1 MSAIQMSEQ
10 QAIVYDP
17 WDPAFIAD
25 PYTRFKPLYR
35 EPPRLMESD
44 KLPRSV
50 RATTPPGAPIAMVAR
65 YADCLTVMREDARF
79 GAARPASR
87 KSGGGLGVFG
97 APPLVFTDP
106 PIHTRL
112 RRLMGRPFSPR
123 RVREMEGRIAAMAA
137 ALLDRIAVRAR
148 GGVAFDLMAE
158 FANPLP
164 TMVIAEMLGVPAA
177 DYEAFK
183 IWSDTVQETDFVPPG
198 APFPQKILDS
208 RDAMRAYFAEQIER
222 HRRQPGNDLI
232 SVLIAAEEGDALTSD
247 EVLSFV
253 ILLLMAGNETTA
265 TMLGSGWL
273 ALGRNLDQLELLRA
287 NRNLIPTAIEEMLRY
302 DPPLQA
308 TVRHARM
315 DTELGGTP
323 IPAGTSVFVLLA
335 AANRDPARFDHPEAF
350 DITRD
355 PNDHLSL
362 GEGIH
367 FCLGAGLAR
376 LEGAVAMAAML
387 ERFPNLRLADPAA
400 PVGHRASYFIRCV
413 ERLPMIID

>member
-1 MSAIQMSEQ
+1 MSEQ

-17 WDPAFIAD
+17 WDPAFITD
-25 PYTRFKPLYR
+25 PYTRFKPLYS

-65 YADCLTVMREDARF
+65 YADCLTVMRDDARF

-87 KSGGGLGVFG
+87 KSGSGLGVFG

-106 PIHTRL
+106 PVHTRL

-123 RVREMEGRIAAMAA
+123 RVRDLEPRIRAMAEG
-137 ALLDRIAVRAR
+137 LLDRIAVKAR
-148 GGVAFDLMAE
+148 GGARFDLMAE

-164 TMVIAEMLGVPAA
+164 TMVIAEMLGVPAS

-183 IWSDTVQETDFVPPG
+183 IWSDTIQETDFIPPG

-208 RDAMRAYFAEQIER
+208 RDAMRAYFAEQITR
-222 HRRQPGNDLI
+222 HRRQPSDDLI

-265 TMLGSGWL
+265 TMLGSGSL
-273 ALGRNLDQLELLRA
+273 ALGRNPAQLELLRS
-287 NRNLIPTAIEEMLRY
+287 NRSLIPTTIEEMLRY

-308 TVRHARM
+308 TVRHARL
-315 DTELGGTP
+315 DTELSGTP
-323 IPAGTSVFVLLA
+323 ILAGTSVFVLLA
-335 AANRDPARFDHPEAF
+335 AANRDPARFDHPESF

-387 ERFPNLRLADPAA
+387 DRFPNLRLADPAA
-400 PVGHRASYFIRCV
+400 PVSHRASYFIRCV
-413 ERLPMIID
+413 ETLPMVID

>member
-1 MSAIQMSEQ
+1 
-10 QAIVYDP
+10 V
-17 WDPAFIAD
+17 
-25 PYTRFKPLYR
+25 
-35 EPPRLMESD
+35 
-44 KLPRSV
+44 
-50 RATTPPGAPIAMVAR
+50 
-65 YADCLTVMREDARF
+65 
-79 GAARPASR
+79 
-87 KSGGGLGVFG
+87 
-97 APPLVFTDP
+97 
-106 PIHTRL
+106 HTRL

-123 RVREMEGRIAAMAA
+123 RVREFEPRIRAMAA
-137 ALLDRIAVRAR
+137 GLVDRIALKARAN
-148 GGVAFDLMAE
+148 GHFDLMSE

-164 TMVIAEMLGVPAA
+164 TMVIAEMLGVPAS

-183 IWSDTVQETDFVPPG
+183 IWSDTIQETDFVPPG
-198 APFPQKILDS
+198 APIPPEILEA
-208 RDAMRAYFAEQIER
+208 RDAMRAYFSEQIER
-222 HRRQPGNDLI
+222 HRRVSADDLI
-232 SVLIAAEEGDALTSD
+232 GLLISAEQGDALTSD

-287 NRNLIPTAIEEMLRY
+287 NRELIPTTIEEMLRY

-315 DTELGGTP
+315 DTEIAGTP
-323 IPAGTSVFVLLA
+323 VAEGTSVFVLIG
-335 AANRDPARFDHPEAF
+335 AANRDPAKFERPELF
-350 DITRD
+350 DIARD

-376 LEGAVAMAAML
+376 LEGTVAMATLL
-387 ERFPNLRLADPAA
+387 ERFPKLRLCDPSA

-413 ERLPMIID
+413 QSLPMTID

>member
-1 MSAIQMSEQ
+1 MSEDRSP
-10 QAIVYDP
+10 ILYDP

-25 PYTRFKPLYR
+25 PYTRFKPLYN
-35 EPPRLMESD
+35 EPPRLIASD
-44 KLPRSV
+44 RLPRSV
-50 RATTPPGAPIAMVAR
+50 RATTPPGAPVAMVAR
-65 YADCLTVMREDARF
+65 YDDVLAVMRDDTRF

-87 KSGGGLGVFG
+87 KSGEGLGVFG

-106 PIHTRL
+106 PVHTRL
-112 RRLMGRPFSPR
+112 RRLVGRAFSPR
-123 RVREMEGRIAAMAA
+123 RVREMEPTIRAMAHE
-137 ALLDRIAVRAR
+137 LLDRIALTGR
-148 GGVAFDLMAE
+148 GGAAFDLMTE

-164 TMVIAEMLGVPAA
+164 TMVIAKMLGVPAS

-198 APFPQKILDS
+198 APFPPRILQA
-208 RDAMRAYFAEQIER
+208 RDAMRAYFTEQIDH
-222 HRRQPGNDLI
+222 HRRVPADDLI
-232 SVLIAAEEGDALTSD
+232 GLLITAEEGDVLTSE

-265 TMLGSGWL
+265 TMLGNGWL
-273 ALGRNLDQLELLRA
+273 ALGRNPDQLDLLRA
-287 NRNLIPTAIEEMLRY
+287 NRALAPGAIEEMLRY

-315 DTELGGTP
+315 DTEISGTR
-323 IPAGTSVFVLLA
+323 IPAGTSIFVLLA
-335 AANRDPARFDHPEAF
+335 AANRDPAKFERPEVF

-376 LEGAVAMAAML
+376 LEGAVAIAAML
-387 ERFPNLRLADPAA
+387 ERFPNLHPADPGA
-400 PVGHRASYFIRCV
+400 PVNHRASYFIRCV
-413 ERLPMIID
+413 ESLPMALE

>member
-1 MSAIQMSEQ
+1 MSEQ

-25 PYTRFKPLYR
+25 PYTRFKPLYS

-65 YADCLTVMREDARF
+65 YADCLIVMRDDARF

-123 RVREMEGRIAAMAA
+123 RVRALEPRIRAMAEG
-137 ALLDRIAVRAR
+137 LLDRIAIKAR
-148 GGVAFDLMAE
+148 GGGPFDLMAE

-164 TMVIAEMLGVPAA
+164 TMVIAEMLGVPAS

-183 IWSDTVQETDFVPPG
+183 IWSDTIQETDFIPPG
-198 APFPQKILDS
+198 APFPPKILDS
-208 RDAMRAYFAEQIER
+208 RDAMRAYFGEQIAR
-222 HRRQPGNDLI
+222 HRRQPSDDLI

-273 ALGRNLDQLELLRA
+273 ALGRNPDQLELLRA
-287 NRNLIPTAIEEMLRY
+287 NRGLIPTAIEEMLRY

-315 DTELGGTP
+315 DTELSGIP

-335 AANRDPARFDHPEAF
+335 AANRDPARFDHPESF

-400 PVGHRASYFIRCV
+400 PVRHRASYFIRCV
-413 ERLPMIID
+413 ETLPMVID

>member
-1 MSAIQMSEQ
+1 MIHG
-10 QAIVYDP
+10 I
-17 WDPAFIAD
+17 PAFIED
-25 PYTRFKPLYR
+25 PYTRFKPLYS

-65 YADCLTVMREDARF
+65 YADVITVMRDDARF

-106 PIHTRL
+106 PVHTRL

-123 RVREMEGRIAAMAA
+123 RVREMEARIRAMAEG
-137 ALLDRIAVRAR
+137 LLDRIEIQAR
-148 GGVAFDLMAE
+148 GGAQFDLMAE

-164 TMVIAEMLGVPAA
+164 TMVIAEMLGVPAS

-183 IWSDTVQETDFVPPG
+183 ICG
-198 APFPQKILDS
+198 RIRS
-208 RDAMRAYFAEQIER
+208 RKPTSFRPALRFRTRLSRRATRCALTSANRSKR
-222 HRRQPGNDLI
+222 HRRQPSDDLI
-232 SVLIAAEEGDALTSD
+232 SLLISAEEGDALTSD

-265 TMLGSGWL
+265 TMLGNGWL
-273 ALGRNLDQLELLRA
+273 ALGRNLDQLELLRS
-287 NRNLIPTAIEEMLRY
+287 NRGLIPTTIEEMLRY

-315 DTELGGTP
+315 DTELSGIP
-323 IPAGTSVFVLLA
+323 IPEGTSVFVLLA
-335 AANRDPARFDHPEAF
+335 AANRDPAKFDHPESF

-376 LEGAVAMAAML
+376 LEGAVATGRDAGAVS
-387 ERFPNLRLADPAA
+387 AAA
-400 PVGHRASYFIRCV
+400 PGRSRGPGQPSRILLHPLRREPADGN
-413 ERLPMIID
+413 RLTGIFHQHC

>member
-1 MSAIQMSEQ
+1 MTEQ
-10 QAIVYDP
+10 PIVYDP
-17 WDPAFIAD
+17 WDPAFIED
-25 PYTRFKPLYR
+25 PYTRFKPLYDQA
-35 EPPRLMESD
+35 PRLMESD

-65 YADCLTVMREDARF
+65 YADAIAVLRDDARF
-79 GAARPASR
+79 GAARPSSR

-106 PIHTRL
+106 PVHTRL

-123 RVREMEGRIAAMAA
+123 RVREMEARIRAMAEG
-137 ALLDRIAVRAR
+137 LLNRIEMQAR
-148 GGVAFDLMAE
+148 GGAQFDLMTE

-164 TMVIAEMLGVPAA
+164 TMVIAEMLGVPAS

-183 IWSDTVQETDFVPPG
+183 LWSDTIQETDFVPPG
-198 APFPQKILDS
+198 AAFPHKIIEA
-208 RDAMRAYFAEQIER
+208 RDAMRAYFSEQIEG
-222 HRRQPGNDLI
+222 HPRRPSADLI
-232 SVLIAAEEGDALTSD
+232 SLLISAEEGDALTSD

-265 TMLGSGWL
+265 TMLGNGWL
-273 ALGRNLDQLELLRA
+273 ALGRNLDQLELLRS
-287 NRNLIPTAIEEMLRY
+287 NRGLIPTAIEEMLRY

-315 DTELGGTP
+315 DTELSGIR
-323 IPAGTSVFVLLA
+323 IPEGTSVFVLLA
-335 AANRDPARFDHPEAF
+335 AANRDPATFAHPEVF

-376 LEGAVAMAAML
+376 LEGTVALAAML
-387 ERFPNLRLADPAA
+387 ERLPRLRLADPSA
-400 PVGHRASYFIRCV
+400 PVSHRASYFIRCV
-413 ERLPMIID
+413 GELPMVID